1 MFTGIIEELGTVRK
15 IARLNKDASLSIE
28 STVCSSDAAI
38 GDSISVNGA
47 CLTLTGKDHY
57 MLSFDLSSETL
68 TASNLADLKIGEKVN
83 LERALK
89 LAGRLGGHY
98 VTGHVDYVAKVLSK
112 IIQGDF
118 IELEIE
124 LPDEFRMFLV
134 DKGSVAVDGISL
146 TVNSVSA
153 KSFKVMVIPHTLS
166 VTALGLKKK
175 GSLVNIETDILAK
188 YAQNLIIKT
197 KSTPEIRSYVDKDFL
212 AKHGFA

>member
-15 IARLNKDASLSIE
+15 IARLNKDAFLSIE
-28 STVCSSDAAI
+28 SAVCSSDATI

-47 CLTLTGKDHY
+47 CLTLTGKDHHI
-57 MLSFDLSSETL
+57 LSFDLSRETL

-83 LERALK
+83 LERALR

-112 IIQGDF
+112 TTQGDF
-118 IELEIE
+118 IEFEIG

-134 DKGSVAVDGISL
+134 EKGSVAVDGISL

-166 VTALGLKKK
+166 ITALELKKK
-175 GSLVNIETDILAK
+175 SSLLNIETDILAK
-188 YAQNLIIKT
+188 YAQNLISKT
-197 KSTPEIRSYVDKDFL
+197 KSIPEIKSYVDKDFL